1 MNKKI
6 QQSLLLLLLVVV
18 WNAGMCQD
26 RIGNLSQSLE
36 NLVVEQPGLDDRFDS
51 SVSGVTLTQFIRALG
66 VNHRINLWVDD
77 SFGEIVVNSFADAR
91 VADVLIFLCKEY
103 SLSMEFTGDIISIKR
118 YIPEPKPIEVAP
130 IRVPEVAYNAQTNF
144 LSLDLKRD
152 TLEKVAREITSQS
165 MVNII
170 LAPDVKDKIVSVYI
184 QNRPMV
190 DALEKLCFAND
201 LQVTSDGAFY
211 LISALKPES
220 ADNTGKNN
228 DKKKSKSQEV
238 DSEHLEIVLKDDKVT
253 VSCEDVAI
261 TDVIDLVS
269 REFLK
274 NYFLYN
280 EPEGRISL
288 YVENATYEQFLG
300 YILNGTKYTFK
311 LQDKVY
317 LIGERK
323 LEGLRT
329 TELVKLQNRTIEG
342 VKAAI
347 PQELQTDID
356 IKEFVELN
364 AFILSGSYPKIQ
376 EIKEFIRQ
384 VDQVVPVITIEVLIV
399 DVNKS
404 RTMTTGINAGLGTP
418 ATETSGTLSPGV
430 DVNLSTETINNLITS
445 FNGMGV
451 VNLGN
456 VTPDFYLSIQ
466 ALESDGVLRTRSTP
480 KLSTLNGTESN
491 LSIGRTE
498 YYLETR
504 NDIVGTQNPTISQQ
518 QLWKS
523 VNADLSINIKPIVSS
538 AEQVT
543 LEITVTQTDFT
554 ERISATAPPGSV
566 RRDFKSSIRVKNGEM
581 VLLGGLEDKSVSSS
595 GTGLPLIARIPI
607 IKWFFGNRTKT
618 NSNSKLNIFIR
629 PTIIY

>member
-1 MNKKI
+1 
-6 QQSLLLLLLVVV
+6 
-18 WNAGMCQD
+18 
-26 RIGNLSQSLE
+26 
-36 NLVVEQPGLDDRFDS
+36 
-51 SVSGVTLTQFIRALG
+51 
-66 VNHRINLWVDD
+66 
-77 SFGEIVVNSFADAR
+77 
-91 VADVLIFLCKEY
+91 
-103 SLSMEFTGDIISIKR
+103 
-118 YIPEPKPIEVAP
+118 
-130 IRVPEVAYNAQTNF
+130 
-144 LSLDLKRD
+144 
-152 TLEKVAREITSQS
+152 
-165 MVNII
+165 
-170 LAPDVKDKIVSVYI
+170 
-184 QNRPMV
+184 
-190 DALEKLCFAND
+190 
-201 LQVTSDGAFY
+201 
-211 LISALKPES
+211 
-220 ADNTGKNN
+220 
-228 DKKKSKSQEV
+228 
-238 DSEHLEIVLKDDKVT
+238 
-253 VSCEDVAI
+253 
-261 TDVIDLVS
+261 
-269 REFLK
+269 
-274 NYFLYN
+274 
-280 EPEGRISL
+280 
-288 YVENATYEQFLG
+288 
-300 YILNGTKYTFK
+300 
-311 LQDKVY
+311 
-317 LIGERK
+317 
-323 LEGLRT
+323 
-329 TELVKLQNRTIEG
+329 
-342 VKAAI
+342 
-347 PQELQTDID
+347 
-356 IKEFVELN
+356 
-364 AFILSGSYPKIQ
+364 
-376 EIKEFIRQ
+376 
-384 VDQVVPVITIEVLIV
+384 
-399 DVNKS
+399 
-404 RTMTTGINAGLGTP
+404 MTTGINAGLGTP